1 KPLWLF
7 SPYTSRAY
15 FVLRRPLSATL
26 FPYTTLFR
34 SRTARAT
41 AGDHGRAFSVVDAC
55 GRTGS
60 KFVAFAAD
68 CRHRRRRCRVPA
80 GAERHQHASASR
92 SCSPPDDRF
101 NSGKQGMAQEPADIR
116 ETRLTRID
124 PASAR
129 QQIKRRDEGGHADRN
144 RSLDE

>member
-55 GRTGS
+55 GKTGS

-68 CRHRRRRCRVPA
+68 CRHRRRLCRVPA
-80 GAERHQHASASR
+80 GAERQDRKSTSMNSSHVKNSYAVFCLKKKSVHQ
-92 SCSPPDDRF
+92 
-101 NSGKQGMAQEPADIR
+101 
-116 ETRLTRID
+116 TR
-124 PASAR
+124 
-129 QQIKRRDEGGHADRN
+129 GCC
-144 RSLDE
+144 